1 MFGLES
7 CGLHGSSIQL
17 FRGGDVA
24 DDAVDDG
31 VDEGVDEAPDD
42 VDPLDGWVEM
52 VDVGTVVVC
61 LRASVSVWELAD
73 PSLSFFLSPT
83 PNPTP
88 RLTAIPIIN

>member
-24 DDAVDDG
+24 DDG
-31 VDEGVDEAPDD
+31 MDEGVDDVADD